1 MNDFTQTQT
10 FLLRQEAQ
18 ANLDNLVNNLQ
29 TIQSLLKEGQNPRIE
44 NIIKE
49 SIYLIEKIMQNLAFD
64 NALKLTYLVR
74 FLVNCLLNLETIS
87 SDTDKINETIQEI
100 TIWHDTV
107 ITIFQSN

>member
-29 TIQSLLKEGQNPRIE
+29 TIQTLLQEGQSPRIE

-49 SIYLIEKIMQNLAFD
+49 SICLIENIMPNLAFD

-74 FLVNCLLNLETIS
+74 FLVNCLLDLETIT
-87 SDTDKINETIQEI
+87 SDTDKINQTIQEI
-100 TIWHDTV
+100 TIWHDTL